1 MKNLFLGSGLKFPF
15 AIDDQHKVAMVS
27 SEDDIKEAIKII
39 LKTSPGERVM
49 RPDFGC
55 GINNYTFSIMNSAN
69 IVQIQNEIERALTL
83 YEPRIVVE
91 NVEAAVQESSDGVLH
106 ISIEYIVKSS
116 NARHNLVYPFYLR
129 EEG

>member
-1 MKNLFLGSGLKFPF
+1 MKNLFLGNGLKFPF
-15 AIDDQHKVAMVS
+15 AINDQHKVAIVS
-27 SEDDIKEAIKII
+27 NENDIKEAIKII

-55 GINNYTFSIMNSAN
+55 GINNYTFSVMNSAN

-91 NVEAAVQESSDGVLH
+91 SVDASIQESSDGVLH
-106 ISIEYIVKSS
+106 ISIEYKVKSS

>member
-1 MKNLFLGSGLKFPF
+1 MKNLFLGNGLKFPF
-15 AIDDQHKVAMVS
+15 AINDQHKVAIVS
-27 SEDDIKEAIKII
+27 NENDIKEAIKII

-55 GINNYTFSIMNSAN
+55 GINNYTFSVMNSAN

-91 NVEAAVQESSDGVLH
+91 SVDASVQESPDGVLH
-106 ISIEYIVKSS
+106 ISIEYKVKSS

>member
-1 MKNLFLGSGLKFPF
+1 MKNLFLGSGLQFPF

-27 SEDDIKEAIKII
+27 SEDDIKEAIKTI

-55 GINNYTFSIMNSAN
+55 AINNYAFSVMNSAN

-91 NVEAAVQESSDGVLH
+91 SVDVSVQDGSDGVLY
-106 ISIEYIVKSS
+106 ISIEYRVKSS